1 MPNTHSAERRM
12 RNSARKNTQ
21 NRSRK
26 SGLKSVERNYA
37 DVIKS
42 GKKDEAATALKTVS
56 SALDKGVKS
65 GIVHR
70 NKANRKKSR
79 LAIQLNKMK

>member
-12 RNSARKNTQ
+12 RNSARKNSQ

-26 SGLKSVERNYA
+26 SGLKSVEHNYA
-37 DVIKS
+37 NVVKG
-42 GKKDEAATALKTVS
+42 GKRDEVAAAFKTVS
-56 SALDKGVKS
+56 SALDKAVKN

-70 NKANRKKSR
+70 NKADRKKSR
-79 LAIQLNKMK
+79 LALQLNKMK

>member
-1 MPNTHSAERRM
+1 M
-12 RNSARKNTQ
+12 RSSARKNAQ

-26 SGLKSVERNYA
+26 SGLKTVERNYA
-37 DVIKS
+37 DVVKS
-42 GKKDEAATALKTVS
+42 GKKDEAAIALKTVS
-56 SALDKGVKS
+56 SALDKGVKA

-79 LAIQLNKMK
+79 LAIQVNKMK

>member
-1 MPNTHSAERRM
+1 M
-12 RNSARKNTQ
+12 RSSARKNAQ

-26 SGLKSVERNYA
+26 SGLKTVERSYA
-37 DVIKS
+37 DVV
-42 GKKDEAATALKTVS
+42 KKGRKEDVATALKSVS
-56 SALDKGVKS
+56 SALDKGVKA

>member
-1 MPNTHSAERRM
+1 M

-26 SGLKSVERNYA
+26 SGLKTVERSYA
-37 DVIKS
+37 DVV
-42 GKKDEAATALKTVS
+42 KKGRKEDVATALKSVS
-56 SALDKGVKS
+56 SALDKGVKA

>member
-1 MPNTHSAERRM
+1 M
-12 RNSARKNTQ
+12 RSSARKNAQ

-26 SGLKSVERNYA
+26 SGLKTVERSYA
-37 DVIKS
+37 DVV
-42 GKKDEAATALKTVS
+42 KKGNKEDVATALKSVS
-56 SALDKGVKS
+56 SALDKGVKA